1 MTGPS
6 RWSWWQGADGAGW
19 PRRHRASPSPCRA
32 PARSRAPA
40 SQHTRCPSAPT
51 EHCDQNHPLWWCGRG
66 SVGLAPA
73 PALPPLQG
81 SRHRSPQH
89 WGAVQWGSPTLNPP
103 SFPSAPQPR
112 HSRDEQRSAP
122 RTQGCERCGPRQP
135 PAPSPAPSP
144 QPRPS
149 PLRWR
154 WRRVLPDK
162 GRGTAMGSRLRVVYG
177 LLPVIN

>member
-1 MTGPS
+1 ME
-6 RWSWWQGADGAGW
+6 QGGHGGTE
-19 PRRHRASPSPCRA
+19 PP
-32 PARSRAPA
+32 PARA
-40 SQHTRCPSAPT
+40 
-51 EHCDQNHPLWWCGRG
+51 E
-66 SVGLAPA
+66 
-73 PALPPLQG
+73 PLQG
-81 SRHRSPQH
+81 AGLLHLSTPGARVPPQSTVTKTTPCGAGGTKGTVPAAGTRLRGARTSPSAAPLQGPRHRSPRH
-89 WGAVQWGSPTLNPP
+89 WGAVQWGSPTPNPP

-122 RTQGCERCGPRQP
+122 RTQGCERCSPRQP